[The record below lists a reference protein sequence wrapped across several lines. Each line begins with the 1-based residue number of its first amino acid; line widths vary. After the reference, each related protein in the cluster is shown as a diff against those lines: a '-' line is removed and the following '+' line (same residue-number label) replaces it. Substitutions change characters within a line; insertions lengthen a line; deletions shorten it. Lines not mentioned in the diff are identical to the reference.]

1 MNSFFVTGTDTDV
14 GKTCVSASIAKHL
27 RDIDVDVG
35 VMKPFASGYK
45 ATPDSVSE
53 DVEILMKYSG
63 VKDPVDLVNPYY
75 FEIPTSPYD
84 ASKQLNLEI
93 DISKVIESYKQLASI
108 HDVVIVEGIGG
119 IMTPISK
126 NYFVSDLISD
136 LQLSSFI
143 VTGSKIGAVNHFMLT
158 YEHVRQKNLNLK
170 GFLVNQN
177 VSDGYELTNL
187 KHHAKFLVQF
197 HTIIHLPLNRMLKIF
212 QILLI
217 CQTLVLKIF
226 SLFIFFVLIKF

>member
-14 GKTCVSASIAKHL
+14 GKTCVSAAIVKHL

-45 ATPDSVSE
+45 ATPDSISH

-63 VKDPVDLVNPYY
+63 VTDPTDLINPYY

-136 LQLSSFI
+136 LKLSSLI
-143 VTGSKIGAVNHFMLT
+143 VIGSKIGTVNHFMLT
-158 YEHVRQKNLNLK
+158 YEHARQKNLNLK

-187 KHHAKFLVQF
+187 KHQIFGLTGHRVFGAIPHNPSF
-197 HTIIHLPLNRMLKIF
+197 TIESYVENFPNFVDISKIGLEN
-212 QILLI
+212 I
-217 CQTLVLKIF
+217 
-226 SLFIFFVLIKF
+226 

>member
-14 GKTCVSASIAKHL
+14 GKTCVSAAIAKHL
-27 RDIDVDVG
+27 RDNGVDVG

-45 ATPDSVSE
+45 ATADSISG

-63 VKDPVDLVNPYY
+63 AKDPIGLVNPYY

-84 ASKQLNLEI
+84 ACKQLNLEI
-93 DISKVIESYKQLASI
+93 DISRVIDSYKQLVSI

-136 LQLSSFI
+136 LQMNTII
-143 VTGSKIGAVNHFMLT
+143 VTGSKVGTVNHLMLT
-158 YEHVRQKNLNLK
+158 YQHVKEKNLCLN
-170 GFLVNQN
+170 GFVINQN
-177 VSDGYELTNL
+177 VSDGYELFNL
-187 KHHAKFLVQF
+187 KQQ
-197 HTIIHLPLNRMLKIF
+197 IIDLTG
-212 QILLI
+212 
-217 CQTLVLKIF
+217 QTVYGAIPYQKSFNIESYIKNF
-226 SLFIFFVLIKF
+226 SNFVDISSLGFENI

>member
-14 GKTCVSASIAKHL
+14 GKTCVSAALAKHF
-27 RDIDVDVG
+27 RDNDVDVG

-45 ATPDSVSE
+45 ATPDSVSA

-63 VKDPVDLVNPYY
+63 VTDSIDLVNPYY

-93 DISKVIESYKQLASI
+93 DISKVIESYNQLSSI
-108 HDVVIVEGIGG
+108 HDIVIVEGIGG
-119 IMTPISK
+119 IMTPISR

-158 YEHVRQKNLNLK
+158 YEHARQKNLNLK
-170 GFLVNQN
+170 GFFINQN
-177 VSDGYELTNL
+177 VSDGYELSNL
-187 KHHAKFLVQF
+187 KHQIFGLTEKKVFGAIPYNPSF
-197 HTIIHLPLNRMLKIF
+197 TIESYVENFPNFVDILNLGLENI
-212 QILLI
+212 
-217 CQTLVLKIF
+217 
-226 SLFIFFVLIKF
+226 

>member
-14 GKTCVSASIAKHL
+14 GKTCVSAALAKHF
-27 RDIDVDVG
+27 RDNDVDMG

-45 ATPDSVSE
+45 ATPDSVSA

-63 VKDPVDLVNPYY
+63 VNDSIDLVNPYY

-93 DISKVIESYKQLASI
+93 DISKVIESYNQLSSI
-108 HDVVIVEGIGG
+108 HDIVIVEGIGG
-119 IMTPISK
+119 IMTPISR

-158 YEHVRQKNLNLK
+158 YEHARQKNLNLK
-170 GFLVNQN
+170 GFFINQN
-177 VSDGYELTNL
+177 VSDGYELSNL
-187 KHHAKFLVQF
+187 KHQIFGLTEKKVFGAIPYNPSF
-197 HTIIHLPLNRMLKIF
+197 TIESYVENFPN
-212 QILLI
+212 
-217 CQTLVLKIF
+217 
-226 SLFIFFVLIKF
+226 FVDISNLGLENI

>member
-14 GKTCVSASIAKHL
+14 GKTCVSAAIAKHL
-27 RDIDVDVG
+27 RDNGVDVG

-45 ATPDSVSE
+45 VTADSISG

-63 VKDPVDLVNPYY
+63 AKDPIGLVNPYY

-84 ASKQLNLEI
+84 ACKQLNLEI
-93 DISKVIESYKQLASI
+93 DISRVIDSYKQLVSI

-136 LQLSSFI
+136 LQLSSI
-143 VTGSKIGAVNHFMLT
+143 IITGSKIGTVNHLMLT
-158 YEHVRQKNLNLK
+158 YEHAQQKNLKLK
-170 GFLVNQN
+170 GFVVNQN
-177 VSDGYELTNL
+177 ISTGYELSNL
-187 KHHAKFLVQF
+187 KQQ
-197 HTIIHLPLNRMLKIF
+197 IF
-212 QILLI
+212 GLTGHKVFGAIPFQESFNIESYI
-217 CQTLVLKIF
+217 ENF
-226 SLFIFFVLIKF
+226 SNFVDISSLGFENI